1 MKKYK
6 FWLVVGSQFLY
17 GDETLREVEKNSKD
31 IVNKL
36 NESDLIESEI
46 VFKKLVTTAEDIT
59 KTMKEANYDDE
70 VAGVI
75 TWMHTFSP
83 AKMWIR
89 GTQLLQK
96 PLLHLATQYY
106 ENIPWKSIDMDYMNL
121 HQSAHGDREYG
132 YINARLK
139 KNNKVIFGHWD
150 RENTKLAVNKWMKT
164 AIGYNESFNIKVAR
178 FGDNMRDVAVTEGDK
193 IEAQIKFG
201 GNDEG

>member
-31 IVNKL
+31 IVEKL
-36 NESDLIESEI
+36 NESEFIESEI
-46 VFKKLVTTAEDIT
+46 VFKKLVTTADDIT

-96 PLLHLATQYY
+96 PLLHLATQYNK
-106 ENIPWKSIDMDYMNL
+106 NIPWQSIDMDYMNL

-132 YINARLK
+132 YINARLN
-139 KNNKVIFGHWD
+139 KNNKVIFGYWD
-150 RENTKLAVNKWMKT
+150 KKETKLAINKWMKT
-164 AIGYNESFNIKVAR
+164 AI
-178 FGDNMRDVAVTEGDK
+178 
-193 IEAQIKFG
+193 
-201 GNDEG
+201 